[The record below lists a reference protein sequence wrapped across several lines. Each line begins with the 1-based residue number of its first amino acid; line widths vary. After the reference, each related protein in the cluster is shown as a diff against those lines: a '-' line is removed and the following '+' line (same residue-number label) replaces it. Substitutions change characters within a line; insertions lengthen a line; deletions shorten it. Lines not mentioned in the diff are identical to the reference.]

1 VTVPTIRRGTLVAV
15 GILAAAGSWV
25 AYRTGRDIP
34 GQVVVLGDHGTSSGR
49 ALVVYHPGLS
59 DFQERVVR
67 AFVVGLVARGWQ
79 VDLTTASARAPT
91 TLTQYDLLVVGGPT
105 YFWAPARS
113 IQRYVA
119 RLGDLGGKRTA
130 ILITGAGAVARSR
143 SVMERLVREAHGEVV
158 VSLALTTMRPND
170 EAAERAGE
178 SNRSAAE
185 RIAREA
191 AQRVLL
197 PSRAATRP

>member
-1 VTVPTIRRGTLVAV
+1 M
-15 GILAAAGSWV
+15 
-25 AYRTGRDIP
+25 AYRTSREIP
-34 GQVVVLGDHGTSSGR
+34 SPVAVLGRGGGAR

-59 DFQERVVR
+59 DFQEQVAR
-67 AFVVGLVARGWQ
+67 AFGEGLVARGWQ
-79 VDLTTASARAPT
+79 VELTTASARAPVAIAD
-91 TLTQYDLLVVGGPT
+91 YDLLVVGGPT

-113 IQRYVA
+113 IQRYVV
-119 RLGDLGGKRTA
+119 RLSDLHGKPTA

-143 SVMERLVREAHGEVV
+143 AIMERLVREAHGEIV

-185 RIAREA
+185 RMARTA
-191 AQRVLL
+191 AQRVPL
-197 PSRAATRP
+197 PSRAPDHP